1 MSGVHRGQAKTAWL
15 LLLGLVAILAIA
27 GCGSSDDSDSSS
39 SEEVTSIGQGEGEL
53 NLVAWAGYV
62 EDGSTDPNVDWVSPF
77 EKQTGCQVNVKLGA
91 TSDEMVK
98 LMRTG
103 QYDGV
108 SASGDATLRLIDGGD
123 VVPIDMNILSNY
135 KDIDANLKDLP
146 HNTVDGKNYGMPH
159 GFGANVLMYNTDT
172 VKPAPTSWDVVFDPA
187 KASQFKGKVTAYD
200 GPIYIAD
207 AALYLKT
214 HQPDLGIENPY
225 ELDEEQFNAVIDL
238 LKEQRKVVGEY
249 WSDAAKQISS
259 FANGDSV
266 VGTSWQY
273 QVSALQ
279 AENEPIDAVIPS
291 EGSTGWSDTW
301 MLSSEAK
308 NPNCMLEWMNWI
320 ASPKAQAQVSE
331 WFGEAPAN
339 LKACQLTENKAHCE
353 TFHAGD
359 TAYYDQ
365 ISFWTTPVT
374 DCGDDRGDVCKDYN
388 DWVQAW
394 TEVKG

>member
-1 MSGVHRGQAKTAWL
+1 MRAAQSKQVRLAWL
-15 LLLGLVAILAIA
+15 LVLGLVALLAIA

-53 NLVAWAGYV
+53 NLVAWTGYV

-135 KDIDANLKDLP
+135 KDIDPNLKDLP

-159 GFGANVLMYNTDT
+159 GFGANVLMYNKND

-187 KASQFKGKVTAYD
+187 KSSQFKGKVTAYD

-207 AALYLKT
+207 AALYLKN
-214 HQPDLGIENPY
+214 HEPDLGIENPY
-225 ELDEEQFNAVIDL
+225 ELDEEQFNAAIDL
-238 LKEQRKVVGEY
+238 LKEQRNVVGEY

-259 FANGDSV
+259 FTNGDSV

-273 QVSALQ
+273 QVSTLQ
-279 AENEPIDAVIPS
+279 GDGQPIDAVLPE

-320 ASPKAQAQVSE
+320 ASPKVQAQVSE

-339 LKACQLTENKAHCE
+339 LKACEMTADKTHCE
-353 TFHAGD
+353 TYHAGD
-359 TAYYDQ
+359 KAYYDK
-365 ISFWTTPVT
+365 ISFWTTPVA

>member
-1 MSGVHRGQAKTAWL
+1 MRATQRNQVRLAWL
-15 LLLGLVAILAIA
+15 LVLGLVALLAIA
-27 GCGSSDDSDSSS
+27 GCGSSDDSGSKS
-39 SEEVTSIGQGEGEL
+39 SEEVTSIGDGEGEL
-53 NLVAWAGYV
+53 NLVAWTGYV
-62 EDGSTDPNVDWVSPF
+62 EDGSTDPNVDWVTPF
-77 EKQTGCQVNVKLGA
+77 EKQTGCKVNVKLGA

-135 KDIDANLKDLP
+135 KDIDPNLKDLP

-159 GFGANVLMYNTDT
+159 GFGANVLMYNKNE
-172 VKPAPTSWDVVFDPA
+172 VKPAPTSWDIVFDPA
-187 KASQFKGKVTAYD
+187 MSSKYKGKVTAYD

-207 AALYLKT
+207 AALYLKN
-214 HQPDLGIENPY
+214 HEPDLGIENPY
-225 ELDEEQFNAVIDL
+225 ELDEEQFNAAIDL

-259 FANGDSV
+259 FTNGDSV

-273 QVSALQ
+273 QVSTLQ
-279 AENEPIDAVIPS
+279 ADGQPIDAVLPE

-339 LKACQLTENKAHCE
+339 LKACELTNDKTHCQ
-353 TFHAGD
+353 TYHAGD
-359 TAYYDQ
+359 KAYYDK
-365 ISFWTTPVT
+365 IYFWTTPLT